1 MGVYLMGVH
10 PIGVYLMG
18 IHLVGV
24 HLMGVHL
31 MIHFCYG
38 PRLARLVRVYDWR
51 GRQPIQSYVEGV
63 GGTRHVD
70 SK

>member
-1 MGVYLMGVH
+1 MGVH

-18 IHLVGV
+18 IHLAGV

-38 PRLARLVRVYDWR
+38 PRLARLVRVYGLERSSNYSVLCQRSR
-51 GRQPIQSYVEGV
+51 GYA
-63 GGTRHVD
+63 TRG
-70 SK
+70 